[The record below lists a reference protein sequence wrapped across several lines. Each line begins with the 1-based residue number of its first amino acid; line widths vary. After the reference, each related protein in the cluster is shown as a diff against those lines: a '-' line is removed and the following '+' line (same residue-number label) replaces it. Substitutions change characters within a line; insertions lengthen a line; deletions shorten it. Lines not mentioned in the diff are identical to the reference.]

1 MATVVNTRD
10 VLLLAA
16 SPRLLWTGVR
26 GVTVTAGTTSFKVNN
41 LGSPTPSTISLT
53 AILNGVNGTVVWSV
67 PFGTA
72 TLTPSGASCSLAY
85 VNMSSNV
92 ITIRATVTD
101 AGVNWV
107 GNITITKV
115 SDGATGATGATG
127 SAGATGAAGDKSRIA
142 YTLIDGFTLS
152 TSPSTSTVSGDS
164 MPATGTW
171 GETRAW
177 TTSPSVAGVGQAV
190 FQSTG
195 TYNPTTNQTTWVVP
209 YLSNLKVGT
218 LSAIVTNTGTL
229 TVDSSGHI
237 KGGQTAYDTG
247 DGFWQGYDGG
257 LYKMSIGA
265 ANNRLTYDGTR
276 LNIDVYGGEIQFGR
290 ISTEASVMS
299 AIRDTSTTL
308 PAILI
313 TDISNASSQ
322 CLAVQNNSSFTG
334 DILASFTAEKGDALR
349 AITNQASRFAGV
361 FQNYGGTT
369 TAIAFAGPTY
379 SGYAGSGDGQ
389 MNIVDG
395 YLPFTGMHIALLRLG
410 TDFEVGDIVYSK
422 QVLYKH
428 DISNT
433 LLEIDVTTTENKK
446 SVFGVINKVAEYEN
460 YLDFDMKTWYNY
472 QEQFIGINVNSVG
485 EGCINVCGLNGN
497 IEAGDLITSSTLR
510 GKGMKQ
516 SDDIVRNYTVAKSTE
531 DATFDFPEQVKTI
544 ACTYMCG

>member
-53 AILNGVNGTVVWSV
+53 AILNGVNGAVVWSV

-142 YTLIDGFTLS
+142 YTLIDGNSLAS
-152 TSPSTSTVSGDS
+152 SPSTSTVAGDV
-164 MPATGTW
+164 MPTTGTW

-177 TTSPSVAGVGQAV
+177 TTAPSVASVGQAV

-229 TVDSSGHI
+229 VIDSTGYLR
-237 KGGQTAYDTG
+237 GGQSAYNSG
-247 DGFWQGYDGG
+247 DGFWMGYDSGV
-257 LYKMSIGA
+257 YKMSIGTS
-265 ANNRLTYDGTR
+265 NNRLTYDGSK
-276 LNIDVYGGEIQFGR
+276 LMIDVYGGDIQFGR
-290 ISTEASVMS
+290 TGTDASVMQVT
-299 AIRDTSTTL
+299 RDTTTTL
-308 PAILI
+308 PATFIV
-313 TDISNASSQ
+313 DFSSASSAAFQ
-322 CLAVQNNSSFTG
+322 VNNSSSFTG
-334 DILASFTAEKGDALR
+334 NNMVVFSAVKGEALR
-349 AITNQASRFAGV
+349 ATTEQASQYAGV
-361 FQNYGGTT
+361 FQNLGGST
-369 TAIAFAGPTY
+369 TALAIAGTTY

-389 MNIVDG
+389 MNIADG
-395 YLPFTGMHIALLRLG
+395 YLPFTGIHISLLSRDILF
-410 TDFEVGDIVYSK
+410 DIGDIVYSK
-422 QVLYKH
+422 KVLCKH

-433 LLEIDVTTTENKK
+433 LLEIDVTTTANKK
-446 SVFGVINKVAEYEN
+446 SVFGVINKVTEYEN

-531 DATFDFPEQVKTI
+531 DVTFDFPEQVKTI

>member
-26 GVTVTAGTTSFKVNN
+26 GVTVAADTTSFKVNN
-41 LGSPTPSTISLT
+41 LGTPTPSTINLT
-53 AILNGVNGTVVWSV
+53 ATLNGVNGTVVWSV

-85 VNMSSNV
+85 GNMSSNV
-92 ITIRATVTD
+92 ITVRATVTD
-101 AGVNWV
+101 AGVAWT

-115 SDGATGATGATG
+115 SDGATGDTGE
-127 SAGATGAAGDKSRIA
+127 AGATGAAGDKSRIA
-142 YTLIDGFTLS
+142 YTLIDGFTLAS
-152 TSPSTSTVSGDS
+152 SPATSTVLGDS
-164 MPATGTW
+164 MPSTGTW

-177 TTSPSVAGVGQAV
+177 TTSPSAAGVGQAV

-195 TYNPTTNQTTWVVP
+195 TYNPTTNQTTWVTP
-209 YLSNLKVGT
+209 YLSNLKVGN
-218 LSAIVTNTGTL
+218 LSAITVNTGTL

-237 KGGQTAYDTG
+237 KGGQTAYNTG

-257 LYKMSIGA
+257 LYKMSIGT

-276 LNIDVYGGEIQFGR
+276 LKIDVFGGEIQFGK
-290 ISTEASVMS
+290 TGVDASVIS
-299 AIRDTSTTL
+299 ALRDTSTTL
-308 PAILI
+308 PEVLI
-313 TDISNASSQ
+313 TDTSSSSSEAF
-322 CLAVQNNSSFTG
+322 LVQNNSSFTG
-334 DILASFTAEKGDALR
+334 NVMAGFSATKGEAIR
-349 AITNQASRFAGV
+349 ATTNQSTQFAGV
-361 FQNYGGTT
+361 FQNLGGTT
-369 TAIAFAGPTY
+369 TALAIAGTTY

-395 YLPFTGMHIALLRLG
+395 YLPFTGMHIALIRLD
-410 TDFEVGDIVYSK
+410 TEFDVGDIVYSK

-433 LLEIDVTTTENKK
+433 LLEIDITTTENKK

-485 EGCINVCGLNGN
+485 EGCVNVCGLNGN
-497 IEAGDLITSSTLR
+497 IEAGDLITSSILR

-531 DATFDFPEQVKTI
+531 DVTFDFPEQVKTI

>member
-142 YTLIDGFTLS
+142 YTLIDGNSLAS
-152 TSPSTSTVSGDS
+152 SPSTSTVAGDV
-164 MPATGTW
+164 MPTTGTW

-177 TTSPSVAGVGQAV
+177 TVAPSATSVGQAV

-209 YLSNLKVGT
+209 YLSNLKVGK
-218 LSAIVTNTGTL
+218 LSSLVVNTGTL
-229 TVDSSGHI
+229 TVDTNGHI
-237 KGGQTAYDTG
+237 KGGQTSYDSGNGFFLG
-247 DGFWQGYDGG
+247 DQSGYKFSVGN
-257 LYKMSIGA
+257 
-265 ANNRLTYDGTR
+265 ANNRLTY
-276 LNIDVYGGEIQFGR
+276 GGEFLQITGLAGFLSFGADV
-290 ISTEASVMS
+290 ASSVARMVRTS
-299 AIRDTSTTL
+299 ATFL
-308 PAILI
+308 PAIHVI
-313 TDISNASSQ
+313 DFSTGNSPAFYVSNTT
-322 CLAVQNNSSFTG
+322 NFTG
-334 DILASFTAEKGDALR
+334 TDLVQFSATKGDA
-349 AITNQASRFAGV
+349 IFTNTYDSARWGGV
-361 FQNYGGTT
+361 FQNNGSGRALAVAGT
-369 TAIAFAGPTY
+369 TY
-379 SGYAGSGDGQ
+379 SGYAEAGKGV
-389 MNIVDG
+389 MNIADG
-395 YLPFTGMHIALLRLG
+395 YLPFTGIHIGLLSR
-410 TDFEVGDIVYSK
+410 DIAFDVGDIVYSK

-485 EGCINVCGLNGN
+485 EGCINVCGLNGD

-531 DATFDFPEQVKTI
+531 DVTFDFPEQVKTI

>member
-16 SPRLLWTGVR
+16 SPRLLWTGIR
-26 GVTVTAGTTSFKVNN
+26 GVTVTADTTSFKVSN
-41 LGSPTPSTISLT
+41 LGTPTPSTINLT
-53 AILNGVNGTVVWSV
+53 ATLNGVNGTVVWSV

-85 VNMSSNV
+85 SNMSSNV
-92 ITIRATVTD
+92 ITVRATVTD
-101 AGVNWV
+101 AGVAWT

-142 YTLIDGFTLS
+142 YTLIDGFSLS
-152 TSPSTSTVSGDS
+152 SSPSTSVVSGDS
-164 MPATGTW
+164 MPSTGTW

-195 TYNPTTNQTTWVVP
+195 TYNPTTNQTTWVTP
-209 YLSNLKVGT
+209 YLSNLKVGN
-218 LSAIVTNTGTL
+218 LSAITTQTGTL
-229 TVDSSGHI
+229 EVDTTGHLR
-237 KGGQTAYDTG
+237 GGQTDYDVG
-247 DGFWQGYDGG
+247 NGFWLGYKSGTYRFSMG
-257 LYKMSIGA
+257 NS
-265 ANNRLTYDGTR
+265 NNKLRYDGTSLELR
-276 LNIDVYGGEIQFGR
+276 ANTGR
-290 ISTEASVMS
+290 IYFGTTFSDATMAINRFSGAHSSNAFFIADDSTGTGAAFAVANAGFFAGQSMCIFQASVGES
-299 AIRDTSTTL
+299 
-308 PAILI
+308 
-313 TDISNASSQ
+313 
-322 CLAVQNNSSFTG
+322 
-334 DILASFTAEKGDALR
+334 LR
-349 AITNQASRFAGV
+349 AVTYDTAKYATV
-361 FQNYGGTT
+361 HQNLGAT
-369 TAIAFAGPTY
+369 TAIALAGTTY

-389 MNIVDG
+389 MNITDG
-395 YLPFTGMHIALLRLG
+395 YLPFTGIHIAFLKHG
-410 TDFEVGDIVYSK
+410 VEFAVGDIVYSK

-433 LLEIDVTTTENKK
+433 LLEIDITTTENKK

-485 EGCINVCGLNGN
+485 EGCVNVCGLNGN
-497 IEAGDLITSSTLR
+497 IEAGDLITSSILR

-531 DATFDFPEQVKTI
+531 DVTFDFPEQVKTI

>member
-26 GVTVTAGTTSFKVNN
+26 GVTVLADTTSFKVTA
-41 LGSPTPSTISLT
+41 GSPTPSTINLT
-53 AILNGVNGTVVWSV
+53 ATLNGVNGTVVWSV

-85 VNMSSNV
+85 GNMSSNV
-92 ITIRATVTD
+92 ITVRATVTD

-107 GNITITKV
+107 GNITLTKV
-115 SDGATGATGATG
+115 SDGAAGAAGATG

-142 YTLIDGFTLS
+142 YTLIDGFSLS
-152 TSPSTSTVSGDS
+152 SSPSTSTVSGDS
-164 MPATGTW
+164 MPSTGTW

-177 TTSPSVAGVGQAV
+177 TTAPSVASVGQAV

-229 TVDSSGHI
+229 VIDSTGYLR
-237 KGGQTAYDTG
+237 GGQTAYNTG
-247 DGFWQGYDGG
+247 DGFWMGYSGG
-257 LYKMSIGA
+257 LYKMSIGT
-265 ANNRLTYDGTR
+265 ANNKLTYDGSK
-276 LNIDVYGGEIQFGR
+276 LIIDVYGGDIQFGK
-290 ISTEASVMS
+290 TGTDASVMQVT
-299 AIRDTSTTL
+299 RNTSTTL
-308 PAILI
+308 PAAYVF
-313 TDISNASSQ
+313 DSSSSTSAA
-322 CLAVQNNSSFTG
+322 LYVANTSSFAG
-334 DILASFTAEKGDALR
+334 DNMVTLSAVKGEALR
-349 AITNQASRFAGV
+349 ATTQQSSQYAGV
-361 FQNYGGTT
+361 FQNLGGST
-369 TAIAFAGPTY
+369 TALAIAGTTY

-389 MNIVDG
+389 MNIADG
-395 YLPFTGMHIALLRLG
+395 YLPFTGIHISLLSK
-410 TDFEVGDIVYSK
+410 DVSFEVGDIVYSK

-433 LLEIDVTTTENKK
+433 LLEVDVTTTENKK
-446 SVFGVINKVAEYEN
+446 SVFGIINRVTDYEN

-497 IEAGDLITSSTLR
+497 IDSGDLITSSKLR

-531 DATFDFPEQVKTI
+531 DVTFDFPEQVKTI

>member
-142 YTLIDGFTLS
+142 YTLIDGNSLAS
-152 TSPSTSTVSGDS
+152 SPSTSTVAGDV
-164 MPATGTW
+164 MPTTGTW

-177 TTSPSVAGVGQAV
+177 TVAPSATSVGQAV

-195 TYNPTTNQTTWVVP
+195 TYNPTTNQTIWVVP
-209 YLSNLKVGT
+209 YLSNLKVDK
-218 LSAIVTNTGTL
+218 LSALVVNTGTL
-229 TVDSSGHI
+229 TVDTNGHI
-237 KGGQTAYDTG
+237 KGGQTSYNSGNGFFLG
-247 DGFWQGYDGG
+247 DQSGYKFSVGN
-257 LYKMSIGA
+257 
-265 ANNRLTYDGTR
+265 ANNRLTY
-276 LNIDVYGGEIQFGR
+276 GGEFLQIAGAAGFLSFGADP
-290 ISTEASVMS
+290 ASSVARMVRTS
-299 AIRDTSTTL
+299 ATFL
-308 PAILI
+308 PAIHVI
-313 TDISNASSQ
+313 DNSTGNSEAFYVSNTT
-322 CLAVQNNSSFTG
+322 NFTG
-334 DILASFTAEKGDALR
+334 TSLVSFFATKGDA
-349 AITNQASRFAGV
+349 IFTNTYDSARWGGV
-361 FQNYGGTT
+361 FQNNGSGRALAVAGT
-369 TAIAFAGPTY
+369 TY
-379 SGYAGSGDGQ
+379 SGYAEAGNGA
-389 MNIVDG
+389 MKIADG
-395 YLPFTGMHIALLRLG
+395 YLPFTGIHIGLLSR
-410 TDFEVGDIVYSK
+410 DIAFDVGDIVYSK

>member
-26 GVTVTAGTTSFKVNN
+26 GVTVVADTTSFKVTA
-41 LGSPTPSTISLT
+41 GSPTPSTINLT
-53 AILNGVNGTVVWSV
+53 ATLNGVNGTVVWSV

-85 VNMSSNV
+85 ANMSSNV
-92 ITIRATVTD
+92 ITVRATVTD
-101 AGVNWV
+101 AGVAWT

-115 SDGATGATGATG
+115 SDGATGATGSTG

-152 TSPSTSTVSGDS
+152 SSPSTSTVSGDS

-171 GETRAW
+171 GETRSW
-177 TTSPSVAGVGQAV
+177 TTAPSTASVGQAV

-229 TVDSSGHI
+229 VIDSTGYLR
-237 KGGQTAYDTG
+237 GGQTAYNTG
-247 DGFWQGYDGG
+247 DGFWMGYSGG
-257 LYKMSIGA
+257 LYKMSIGT
-265 ANNRLTYDGTR
+265 ANNKLTYDGSK
-276 LNIDVYGGEIQFGR
+276 LIIDVYGGHVQFGK
-290 ISTEASVMS
+290 TGTDASVMQVT
-299 AIRDTSTTL
+299 RDTYTTL
-308 PAILI
+308 PAVYVF
-313 TDISNASSQ
+313 DSSSSTSAA
-322 CLAVQNNSSFTG
+322 LYVANTSSFAG
-334 DILASFTAEKGDALR
+334 DNMMTLNAVKGEALR
-349 AITNQASRFAGV
+349 ATTQQSSQYAGV
-361 FQNYGGTT
+361 FQNLGGST
-369 TAIAFAGPTY
+369 TALAIAGTTY

-389 MNIVDG
+389 MNIADG
-395 YLPFTGMHIALLRLG
+395 YLPFTGIHISLLSIGLSF
-410 TDFEVGDIVYSK
+410 DIGDIVYSK
-422 QVLYKH
+422 QVLYK
-428 DISNT
+428 DICNT
-433 LLEIDVTTTENKK
+433 LLEIDVTTAENKK
-446 SVFGVINKVAEYEN
+446 SVFGVINKVTEYEN

-497 IEAGDLITSSTLR
+497 IEAGDLITSSTIR

-531 DATFDFPEQVKTI
+531 DVTFDFPEQVKTI